1 MSIIAKSTLQLRFR
15 NRSIRHKDGIQ
26 GLRSALVR
34 MSVFCAVVDM
44 DVMRIGSETWQYI
57 LSSTCDLRN
66 DIFRRWILA
75 CLLADLFLNTL
86 FDSDMMDLNW
96 FDN

>member
-1 MSIIAKSTLQLRFR
+1 
-15 NRSIRHKDGIQ
+15 
-26 GLRSALVR
+26 
-34 MSVFCAVVDM
+34 M